1 MAGIPAVMQAMLE
14 DVRPRLAASKPL
26 TSVTVGVY
34 LPEGTIAAGLAAL
47 QKRFPEI
54 PLGSYPFVRDGRYGT
69 NLVARGSDAQV
80 LSAVREAL
88 VDMITQAGGEVAPVL
103 A

>member
-1 MAGIPAVMQAMLE
+1 MAGIPSVMQAMLE
-14 DVRPRLAASKPL
+14 DVRPRLAASQPL
-26 TSVTVGVY
+26 TSVSVGAY

-69 NLVARGSDAQV
+69 NLVARGSDIGI
-80 LSAVREAL
+80 LTAVKEAL
-88 VDMITQAGGEVAPVL
+88 VDMITQAGGELTPETV
-103 A
+103 